1 MPYLLDIRK
10 AKVGHLSHVT
20 NIIGLSNIS
29 NTIDIY
35 KDRALQK

>member
-10 AKVGHLSHVT
+10 AKVEYLGYVID
-20 NIIGLSNIS
+20 IIGLGNIS

-35 KDRALQK
+35 KDRIL